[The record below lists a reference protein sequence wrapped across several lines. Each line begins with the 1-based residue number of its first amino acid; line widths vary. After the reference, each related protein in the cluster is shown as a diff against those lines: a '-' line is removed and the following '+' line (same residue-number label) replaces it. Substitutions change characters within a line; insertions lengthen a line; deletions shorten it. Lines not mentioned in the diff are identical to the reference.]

1 MKDLGLKPNT
11 ETYNVF
17 IDSCAEQ
24 KKLGDAFQY
33 LERMQEEELKP
44 TLYTYNSLIK
54 VTFR

>member
-54 VTFR
+54 VTFS